1 VVYGSMVQNRMP
13 IGFLIFFFFSLSF
26 YPIPS
31 VILRKRGCVSF
42 HWSTIKYLIDH
53 INLLKKEIFN
63 KEIWFYLHFMLLS
76 FSYNILLGSDL
87 YIFKLFN
94 QTFAQNISWSMDWE
108 RKQIIPFKIQPYS
121 DVSTLETSSSP
132 RLWYILLEH

>member
-1 VVYGSMVQNRMP
+1 MGLWYKIGCRLDFLSLFIQYQFCYSKKKRMR
-13 IGFLIFFFFSLSF
+13 
-26 YPIPS
+26 Y
-31 VILRKRGCVSF
+31 F

-76 FSYNILLGSDL
+76 FSYNILLGWDL
-87 YIFKLFN
+87 CIFKLFN
-94 QTFAQNISWSMDWE
+94 QTFAQNISWMDWE
-108 RKQIIPFKIQPYS
+108 RKQVIPFKIQPYS

>member
-1 VVYGSMVQNRMP
+1 VVYGYMVQNRMP
-13 IGFLIFFFFSLSF
+13 IGFLIFFFSLFLSNTF
-26 YPIPS
+26 CYS
-31 VILRKRGCVSF
+31 KKKRMRSF
-42 HWSTIKYLIDH
+42 HWSTIKNLIDH

-76 FSYNILLGSDL
+76 FSYTILLGWDL